1 MTSRRHGPGP
11 HDLAVAAQA
20 AGVRDERVLQAIR
33 LTPRDAFVPA
43 RYAEMAYA
51 DEPVPISY
59 GQTTSQPSL
68 IAAMVAALYLTG
80 AEKVLEVG
88 TGYGYQTALLAHLAA
103 QVISIDM
110 WPDMVVRARENLA
123 GQGISNAVVI
133 TGDGSQGGTG
143 TGAVRRDH
151 RLRRLP
157 RGAAAPGRPARRRRA
172 AGPARRP
179 RGRRRRHCLPEDR
192 SWPQPRPGTYHR
204 EFRPAARP
212 VRLPSTPAVT
222 VMPCRPGR
230 NGSSPSPPER
240 FSSPG
245 WIFERKRL
253 EVTKAQLT
261 GCGILRATCT
271 FVSRH
276 RSCKLP
282 GSHPLRLHGR
292 IRRHLVTGRA
302 PHARQL
308 GGASAR
314 DSEP

>member
-20 AGVRDERVLQAIR
+20 VGVRDERVLQAIR

-68 IAAMVAALYLTG
+68 IAAMVAALDLTG

-133 TGDGSQGGTG
+133 TGDGSQGVPEQAPFDAIIVSAAFPEVPPPLAAQLAGG
-143 TGAVRRDH
+143 GRLVQPVGPGGGEDVIVYRKTGAGLSPGRVLRPRVSSGCTAGTATLYPRRHRNAMPSWTERKLAIPTRAVLQPGLDLRAQAVGGH
-151 RLRRLP
+151 EGPADRLRHT
-157 RGAAAPGRPARRRRA
+157 PGNL
-172 AGPARRP
+172 
-179 RGRRRRHCLPEDR
+179 HL
-192 SWPQPRPGTYHR
+192 
-204 EFRPAARP
+204 
-212 VRLPSTPAVT
+212 
-222 VMPCRPGR
+222 
-230 NGSSPSPPER
+230 R
-240 FSSPG
+240 F
-245 WIFERKRL
+245 E
-253 EVTKAQLT
+253 
-261 GCGILRATCT
+261 
-271 FVSRH
+271 
-276 RSCKLP
+276 
-282 GSHPLRLHGR
+282 
-292 IRRHLVTGRA
+292 
-302 PHARQL
+302 
-308 GGASAR
+308 AS
-314 DSEP
+314 EL